1 MGSEAYTMLTLYIRG
16 KDEGA
21 GGYPVAA
28 EVNQEQG
35 IFSGGLFQP
44 DFAALRALEGQPEQY
59 GLELFYALVDGP
71 MRRAYDTAS
80 GYAEAQT
87 SGRLRLRLWID
98 HEAAELHALAWERM
112 HFVAQGDATPLS
124 ITGARPL
131 SRYIGLETA
140 APAPIRDYPTRMLFA
155 IANPDDLDAYRLAP
169 IDVAQEVASVYD
181 AIGPL
186 QKAGQIELW
195 LMPGRTKLPAN
206 LRRQLTEAGVH
217 IVHGNTTLKRLTQT
231 LSFSDY
237 HILHFLGHGR
247 FSKRRKTA
255 ALVLEDD
262 AGHVQVVEDEELIA
276 KLPTESLPHL
286 VFTASCE
293 SARRDPGNNNPFVGL
308 APKLVR
314 AGVPSVIAMQDY
326 IPITAARTLSQDF
339 YRHLLE
345 HGSIDR
351 ALAQAR
357 RALYDAQDTTWAIP
371 TLFMRTP
378 TGYLFTPDPIRTAL
392 RAMIHADIFNPLPP
406 GEAYLPLEV
415 LHFSDQLT
423 SLDLANL
430 AEERAP
436 SQDMMSTVAD
446 IFAASSSLSSLSSSS
461 DVGQNGIPTSAG
473 SSNRPTPEGEDSDRP
488 RHPHET
494 KFVGLIGGPGMGKSF
509 QLRRFGHLTAQRSLT
524 NSGPPILPVYIDLNT
539 LDHEPWLGVST
550 IIKLILEAL
559 SPFWEEGSAL
569 RPAQL
574 LTRKDGIRAEDG
586 VRTASGVRLR
596 ILVDGSASLLA
607 NLRYRAWQALSEF
620 AQSNPQHEYIISL
633 NAECFDLWRSRL
645 TNVLIIQPL
654 THRKIKAYLT
664 RDPQNAIG
672 NTLYAALKRAQLFD
686 LAAMPWLLM
695 RMLSQARRGEFPQSH
710 VQVLRHLGDD
720 AIADIAIDRG
730 MRTRAAQTLHA
741 LAWRM
746 QSTHRERLPI
756 DEAFEIMAEVRGNRG
771 YNLET
776 LYQELITHELLDD
789 SDDEGM
795 SFTRSNIR
803 AYYCAH
809 ALLNHLERDRL
820 LSEITAMLGRQ
831 SLYEWWREPLVW
843 LSGLMDDPSPLIERI
858 LLGVALSE
866 GEYVFLAAQCIQ
878 ESRLNNPRKPVSK
891 TLRNYIIN
899 TLILRLDSQLELNV
913 FRRVRAVETI
923 GHLRAEVAIP
933 HLVRLITD
941 KVRQSGGSRPKFEYS
956 SVRLAG
962 LLALREVVDPP
973 FDAVRSL
980 SPWLVELLIAW
991 EERDLTTLKVHLLQE
1006 DEAGQEISAGQQ
1018 ALAAFILGHIQT
1030 PRAIDLLI
1038 STFLTPG
1045 RDQMTYRNISTAL
1058 TLLDP
1063 GLVTERAILPLID
1076 PELAKERIAAGEL
1089 SAELWEHRKN
1099 WYGNLIYM
1107 IGKIRTQN
1115 ERARA
1120 FVLVTLESQTDV
1132 GLIALAIQ
1140 SLGWL
1145 YDTNSKERFEAIALG
1160 EFDSLNLPPMATET
1174 AYQREQ
1180 KEEMERYVQRK
1191 ALEAL
1196 YYIGDIRTLARL
1208 QHRPADWPPELESTF
1223 YRTSEAILMRQTSP
1237 REG

>member
-1 MGSEAYTMLTLYIRG
+1 MGSEVYTMLTLHVRG

-44 DFAALRALEGQPEQY
+44 DFAALRALEDQPEQY

-87 SGRLRLRLWID
+87 GGRLRLRLWIE

-112 HFVAQGDATPLS
+112 HFMAQGNPTPLS
-124 ITGARPL
+124 TTGARPL
-131 SRYIGLETA
+131 SRYIGLEQA
-140 APAPIRDYPTRMLFA
+140 APAPIRDYPTRMLFV
-155 IANPDDLDAYRLAP
+155 IANPDDLEAYRLAP
-169 IDVAQEVASVYD
+169 LDVAQEVASLYD

-206 LRRQLTEAGVH
+206 LRRQLAEAGVH

-237 HILHFLGHGR
+237 HILHFLGHGS

-255 ALVLEDD
+255 ALMLEDD
-262 AGHVQVVEDEELIA
+262 AGHVQVVEDEAFID

-286 VFTASCE
+286 IFTASCE

-314 AGVPSVIAMQDY
+314 AGAPSVIAMQDF

-357 RALYDAQDTTWAIP
+357 RALYEAQDTTWAIP
-371 TLFMRTP
+371 TLFMRAP
-378 TGYLFTPDPIRTAL
+378 TGHLFTPDPIRTAL
-392 RAMIHADIFNPLPP
+392 RAMIHAGIFNPLPP

-436 SQDMMSTVAD
+436 SQEMMAAVAD
-446 IFAASSSLSSLSSSS
+446 IFAASY
-461 DVGQNGIPTSAG
+461 DA
-473 SSNRPTPEGEDSDRP
+473 EGGEETDSRP
-488 RHPHET
+488 RRPHEV

-509 QLRRFGHLTAQRSLT
+509 QLRRVGHLTAQRSLT
-524 NSGPPILPVYIDLNT
+524 TVGRPTIPVYIDLRE
-539 LDHEPWLGVST
+539 LEQAPWISAAT
-550 IIKLILEAL
+550 ISSLILDAL

-574 LTRKDGIRAEDG
+574 LTQDVGL
-586 VRTASGVRLR
+586 RLR
-596 ILVDGSASLLA
+596 ILVDGGAGLLA
-607 NLRYRAWQALSEF
+607 NLRDRAWQALNQF
-620 AQSNPQHEYIISL
+620 AQNNPQHEYIITLSVE
-633 NAECFDLWRSRL
+633 NFDLQRLRL
-645 TNVLIIQPL
+645 TSVLIIQPL
-654 THRKIKAYLT
+654 TQRKIKAYLT
-664 RDPQNAIG
+664 HNSQNAIG
-672 NTLYAALKRAQLFD
+672 QALYAALKRAQLFD

-695 RMLSQARRGEFPQSH
+695 RMLSQAQHGEFPQSH
-710 VQVLRHLGDD
+710 VQVLRYLVDD
-720 AIADIAIDRG
+720 AIADIATDRG

-746 QSTHRERLPI
+746 QSTHREQLPI

-776 LYQELITHELLDD
+776 LYQELLTHDLLDT
-789 SDDEGM
+789 SGDEGV
-795 SFTRSNIR
+795 SFNRDNIR
-803 AYYCAH
+803 AYCCAH
-809 ALLNHLERDRL
+809 ALLAHPERARWVGD
-820 LSEITAMLGRQ
+820 ITAMLGRQ
-831 SLYEWWREPLVW
+831 SLYQWWREPLVW
-843 LSGLMDDPSPLIERI
+843 LSGLMDDPSQLIGRI
-858 LLGVALSE
+858 LRGVALSE

-878 ESRLNNPRKPVSK
+878 ESNLNDPRKPVSK

-913 FRRVRAVETI
+913 FRRVRAVEAL
-923 GHLRAEVAIP
+923 GHLRAEVALP

-941 KVRQSGGSRPKFEYS
+941 RVRQTGNRSKYEYS

-962 LLALREVVDPP
+962 MLALREIVDPP
-973 FDAVRSL
+973 FDAL
-980 SPWLVELLIAW
+980 LEFSPWLVDLLFAW
-991 EERDLTTLKVHLLQE
+991 EARDLEILQVYLLH
-1006 DEAGQEISAGQQ
+1006 DEVDGREIDAGQQ
-1018 ALAAFILGHIQT
+1018 ALAAFILAHIQS
-1030 PRAIDLLI
+1030 PRAINLLI

-1045 RDQMTYRNISTAL
+1045 LDQMTYRNVSTAL
-1058 TLLDP
+1058 TLLGP

-1076 PELAKERIAAGEL
+1076 PELAAERIAAGQL
-1089 SAELWEHRKN
+1089 SAELWEHRDN

-1120 FVLVTLESQTDV
+1120 FVLATLESQSDV

-1145 YDTNSKERFEAIALG
+1145 YDTSSKERFEAIALG
-1160 EFDSLNLPPMATET
+1160 DFGSLQLALMSTATVH
-1174 AYQREQ
+1174 QREQ

-1196 YYIGDIRTLARL
+1196 YYIGDLMTLARL
-1208 QHRPADWPPELESTF
+1208 QHRPADWPSELESTF
-1223 YRTSEAILMRQTSP
+1223 YRTSEAILMRQTSQ
-1237 REG
+1237 REGGG